1 MSYRI
6 LLAGAAGAIGK
17 RLTPLLRGA
26 GHHVAGT
33 TRTEAGADIL
43 RALGAEP
50 VKVDVFDEEGLRHA
64 VAAARPEIAIHQLTD
79 LPPGLDPA
87 RMAAATANN
96 ARIRDEGT
104 RNLVKA
110 AIAAGAR
117 RLIAQSIA
125 WAYAPGPK
133 PYAEDDPLDAGAE
146 GARAV
151 SVGGIIALENWT
163 LKSPPLAGIIFALR
177 PPLWTGNGRR
187 GADRLS
193 VSACRRRRLRCL
205 SRGRSRRS
213 RHLQYRRA
221 EWRSRHGKG
230 APGTWLAR
238 RFSSAGLTIL
248 RRRRKRRIAV
258 SRVHRLAKAARK
270 NRACQR
276 RPSLTPTRMHAIQEF
291 QSVSFC

>member
-43 RALGAEP
+43 RALGAES

-163 LKSPPLAGIIFALR
+163 LKSPPLAGIILR
-177 PPLWTGNGRR
+177 YGRLY
-187 GADRLS
+187 G
-193 VSACRRRRLRCL
+193 
-205 SRGRSRRS
+205 
-213 RHLQYRRA
+213 
-221 EWRSRHGKG
+221 
-230 APGTWLAR
+230 PGTGAEAPTGPLSLHVDAAAYAAFLAVDRGDPGIFNIAEPNGEVATEKAR
-238 RFSSAGLTIL
+238 RELGWRADF
-248 RRRRKRRIAV
+248 
-258 SRVHRLAKAARK
+258 RL
-270 NRACQR
+270 
-276 RPSLTPTRMHAIQEF
+276 PD
-291 QSVSFC
+291 